1 MSTNEIVYR
10 TEDFHVVVR
19 HDTDPQSPLSFEL
32 GFEFHFG
39 IRRRLET
46 ESENCPRPNNPDY
59 WFFPVY
65 GYVHSGVVLSLK
77 PFSCPWDSGMAG
89 YVAVKRPSR
98 GGEWRTRKAF
108 LAYLEACIKTFND
121 YLAGDCYGYEVVET
135 DTDTVVDSC
144 WGYIGFDHTASGLY
158 EAGKAACDQFQAEHN
173 KA

>member
-1 MSTNEIVYR
+1 MSTTIYN
-10 TEDFHVVVR
+10 TENFHVVVR
-19 HDTDPQSPLSFEL
+19 HDDDPQTPLNPEL
-32 GFEFHFG
+32 GFEFHLG

-46 ESENCPRPNNPDY
+46 TSANCPRPNNPDY
-59 WFFPVY
+59 WFFSVY
-65 GYVHSGVVLSLK
+65 GYVHSGVALSLK

-108 LAYLEACIKTFND
+108 LAYLEAVIATFND

-144 WGYIGFDHTASGLY
+144 WGFVGFDHDKSGLY
-158 EAGKAACDQFQAEHN
+158 EAGKDSCDSYQAEYN
-173 KA
+173 KT

>member
-1 MSTNEIVYR
+1 MSTTIYN

-19 HDTDPQSPLSFEL
+19 HDTDPQTPLNSEL

-46 ESENCPRPNNPDY
+46 TSANCPRPNNPDY

-65 GYVHSGVVLSLK
+65 GYVHSGVVLSLT
-77 PFSCPWDSGMAG
+77 PFSCPWDSGLAG

-121 YLAGDCYGYEVVET
+121 YIAGDCYGYEVVET

-144 WGYIGFDHTASGLY
+144 WGYIGFDHATSGLY
-158 EAGKAACDQFQAEHN
+158 EAGKSSCVYFQAEHN